1 MFALTVKGG
10 LAQSLAP
17 DVCKVPSP
25 TGPIP
30 TPLVNM
36 FQCSQADPSSASQKV
51 FMDGAMALTVMSK
64 FPLSQGDEAGTA
76 GGVVSNRFIGP
87 GWFSPA
93 AGSTKVLLEGKPAVT
108 MGAMTFHNGD
118 ACFNTTG
125 QCPMGAQTKVMVA
138 N

>member
-1 MFALTVKGG
+1 MLALTVKGG

-17 DVCKVPSP
+17 DVCKVPTP

-30 TPLVNM
+30 TPLVNL
-36 FQCSQADPSSASQKV
+36 FQLNTANPSSASQKV
-51 FMDGAMALTVMSK
+51 FIDGAMALTAQSK
-64 FPLSQGDEAGTA
+64 FPMSQGDEVGTA

-87 GWFSPA
+87 GSFSPA
-93 AGSTKVLLEGKPAVT
+93 AGSTKVMFEGKQAVS

-118 ACFNTTG
+118 ASFNTTG

-138 N
+138 S